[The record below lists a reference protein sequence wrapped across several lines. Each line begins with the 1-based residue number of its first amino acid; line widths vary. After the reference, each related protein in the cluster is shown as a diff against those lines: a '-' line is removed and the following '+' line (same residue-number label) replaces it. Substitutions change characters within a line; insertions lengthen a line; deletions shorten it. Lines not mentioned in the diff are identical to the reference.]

1 MIPAPSFPRF
11 VLRKLFF
18 SGFSILGGMGA
29 CLVPSHA
36 DLVFFKAGGKME
48 GTLLQS
54 NGNILQLKHKAASTP
69 LPLKYEGIRWVLLNQ
84 TGDIMPYED
93 KLLLTNGDLV
103 SCSITGIDAENV
115 TILTLNNQTLKIKR
129 PHISTLYFSMGGPV
143 PLISKPQSFAP
154 REVTGR
160 PEVPAFFSTQREEK
174 KENAHEKSPT
184 GNEASGADQL
194 ISVDNWQ
201 GRATRRWKWLGD
213 EQNHT
218 LEIPAGRG
226 LISKNIGLTDKFT
239 LKGNYFGPTPEL
251 RKTRIGMAN
260 NCYGIVMIFGS
271 TYTDVS
277 RYLEQNVSSNFYSLE
292 LLPDKINLCR
302 LSDRNGKRK
311 TILLRQPL
319 PADAQKRGT
328 EYRFELSANGNEF
341 KLSVNGNPTM
351 TVIDPVGGMVTPGR
365 FSLLNTEYTPVILK
379 NLTLTTKLSDKT
391 FTNPLGLKWEEKH
404 PELGFLLTRD
414 GDVMPGT
421 LSLFSQKDKHLEW
434 QIFKDTGI
442 PKSIGLEFIAS
453 LILSPSAREQ
463 EKPHIRLS
471 MISGGS
477 LSGTLVS
484 MDADSLKLKN
494 PAFGE
499 LVIPRFYVR
508 MMELL
513 STPALAQPQASEPKP
528 PTAATDATPAS

>member
-1 MIPAPSFPRF
+1 MITVPSFSRF
-11 VLRKLFF
+11 ALRKLFF
-18 SGFSILGGMGA
+18 SGLSVFGGMGA
-29 CLVPSHA
+29 CLVPVHA
-36 DLVFFKAGGKME
+36 DQIFFKAGGKME
-48 GTLLQS
+48 GTLLHS

-69 LPLKYEGIRWVLLNQ
+69 LPLKYEGIRWILLNQ
-84 TGDIMPYED
+84 TGDIVSYDD

-103 SCSITGIDAENV
+103 SCSITGMDAENV
-115 TILTLNNQTLKIKR
+115 TIQTLNNQMLKIGR
-129 PHISTLYFSMGGPV
+129 PHISSLYFSMGGPV

-160 PEVPAFFSTQREEK
+160 PEVPAFFSTQSEEK
-174 KENAHEKSPT
+174 KGNDNDKSA
-184 GNEASGADQL
+184 NETAGADQL
-194 ISVDNWQ
+194 ISVDDWQ

-213 EQNHT
+213 EKSHT

-226 LISKNIGLTDKFT
+226 LISKSIGLTDKFT
-239 LKGNYFGPTPEL
+239 LKGSYFGPTPEL

-292 LLPDKINLCR
+292 LLPDEINLCR

-319 PADAQKRGT
+319 PSDTQKKGT
-328 EYRFELSANGNEF
+328 EYSFELSANGNEF
-341 KLSVNGNPTM
+341 KLSVNGNPPM
-351 TVIDPVGGMVTPGR
+351 TVIDPVGGIVTPGR

-379 NLTLTTKLSDKT
+379 NLTLTTKLSDST
-391 FTNPLGLKWEEKH
+391 FTNPAGLKWEEKH
-404 PELGFLLTRD
+404 PEMGFLLTRD

-421 LSLFSQKDKHLEW
+421 LSIFSQKDKHLEW
-434 QIFKDTGI
+434 QVFKDTGI
-442 PKSIGLEFIAS
+442 PKSIGLEFVAS
-453 LILSPSAREQ
+453 LILSPAAKEQ

-477 LSGTLVS
+477 LSGTLIS
-484 MDADSLKLKN
+484 MDAGSLKLKN

-513 STPALAQPQASEPKP
+513 STPALPQPQASEPQP
-528 PTAATDATPAS
+528 QTAAADATPAS